1 MSQSFNDIVTK
12 PYRDKTAQEIL
23 HAAPDALK
31 GVSANDAKL
40 LQQAFGINDVRDF
53 AANKFFSRAQ
63 TILAGSSTSTY
74 DTGPPLSWDAFFSR
88 APLAHYEQHPTEF
101 RLEFGPVYYRGRLDG
116 TARLIVLGQDPSV
129 NEILAQ
135 RVFVGHSGQRLQ
147 GFFRKLGLSR
157 SYIMVN
163 TYLYSVY
170 GQFMGNL
177 KKLSSEAPILPY
189 RNECLD
195 RLLDLNPA
203 QAILA
208 VGRGAQ
214 DAVARWPRHSEL
226 KVVEMTHPS
235 ARDEQA
241 LLTNWNNALD
251 EMRPIIEA
259 DDNSVVDPLPYGDT
273 FTDEDYT
280 AIPRFDLPFGLPQ
293 WHGVGS
299 HARRDGPDK
308 IIWQAP

>member
-1 MSQSFNDIVTK
+1 MSQSFNKIVTK
-12 PYRDKTAQEIL
+12 NYRNKTAKEIL
-23 HAAPDALK
+23 NAAPDALK
-31 GVSANDAKL
+31 GVSADDAKL
-40 LQQAFGINDVRDF
+40 LKQAFGIDDVRDF
-53 AANKFFSRAQ
+53 ADNKFFSRAQ
-63 TILAGSSTSTY
+63 AILAGSGTPTY
-74 DTGPPLSWDAFFSR
+74 DAGPPPSWGAFFNR
-88 APLAHYEQHPTEF
+88 APLEHYQQFPTDF

-116 TARLIVLGQDPSV
+116 TARLIVVGQDPSV

-163 TYLYSVY
+163 TYLYSVS

-177 KKLSSEAPILPY
+177 KKLSAEAPILPY

-203 QAILA
+203 VAVLA

-214 DAVARWPRHSEL
+214 DAVARWPRSSEL
-226 KVVEMTHPS
+226 EIVEMTHPS
-235 ARDEQA
+235 ARDEAA
-241 LLTNWNNALD
+241 LLANWNNAL
-251 EMRPIIEA
+251 EKLRPIIEA
-259 DDNSVVDPLPYGDT
+259 DDNSVIDDNPFGDT
-273 FTDEDYT
+273 FTDDDYM
-280 AIPRFDLPFGLPQ
+280 AILRFDLPFGLAS

-308 IIWQAP
+308 IIWKSP